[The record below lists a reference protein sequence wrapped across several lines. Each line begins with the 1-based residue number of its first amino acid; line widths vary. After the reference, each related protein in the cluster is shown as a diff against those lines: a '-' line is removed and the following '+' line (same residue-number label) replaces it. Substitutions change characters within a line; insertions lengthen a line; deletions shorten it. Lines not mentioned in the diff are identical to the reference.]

1 MATYVPKI
9 LDCSL
14 SFIAVKKNTLLGGS
28 DFAGFFNLSMVVHEL

>member
-14 SFIAVKKNTLLGGS
+14 SFIAVKKYPTGGS